1 MINDIYTFHSFF
13 VLCIVA
19 VETGHKITT
28 NTIEDEN
35 DFSEQKSKH
44 KHASIFSVIESSSE
58 GEQLMQEKETD
69 ISSIVQSGTE
79 SQSIKSFGS
88 IIYYQIHILLY
99 NYIHNYCSLILVDP
113 YKKIAQNMAKE
124 IDTLKKNLSEKEGI
138 SFCDVGVQFSEIT
151 PMTGDLFHMTD
162 VFLILLLIHLFR
174 STTWSFNCWP
184 EAVSHRRRQTSVL
197 SMEGMWFLY
206 SCFSRHS
213 FSS

>member
-13 VLCIVA
+13 VLCIVV

-44 KHASIFSVIESSSE
+44 KHASISSVIESSSE
-58 GEQLMQEKETD
+58 GEQLVQENETV

-99 NYIHNYCSLILVDP
+99 NYIYCNFILVDP
-113 YKKIAQNMAKE
+113 YKKMVQMMAAE
-124 IDTLKKNLSEKEGI
+124 IDTLEKRLSEKEGI
-138 SFCDVGVQFSEIT
+138 FHISFCDIGVQFNELT
-151 PMTGDLFHMTD
+151 PMTGDLFNMTD
-162 VFLILLLIHLFR
+162 YF
-174 STTWSFNCWP
+174 
-184 EAVSHRRRQTSVL
+184 
-197 SMEGMWFLY
+197 
-206 SCFSRHS
+206 
-213 FSS
+213 